1 MFNLEQAIA
10 NWRRQM
16 AAGGIKKPAVLDEL
30 ESHLREDIERK
41 TALGTDSSA
50 AFKAAVE
57 RVGQSSLLNAEFG
70 KVSGTK
76 GVQWGEAVGIAC
88 CLVALPLPVWAIP
101 SFLTAR
107 EMPMT
112 ERLLGLAAVAL
123 TFLSVASWLFSY
135 RYLPVIHNRR
145 LRLRVTIACGL
156 GGMAWLYLFS
166 ILLFSVIVPHLFSE
180 TSAVQRGDSRPIF
193 AMGVAV
199 LWAMALAAVLGGIAF
214 GLEKAARRRFQ
225 KDAHA

>member
-1 MFNLEQAIA
+1 
-10 NWRRQM
+10 M
-16 AAGGIKKPAVLDEL
+16 ADSGIKDKAVLDEL
-30 ESHLREDIERK
+30 ENHLREDVERQSRP
-41 TALGTDSSA
+41 GTNAEA
-50 AFKAAVE
+50 AFEIAM
-57 RVGQSSLLNAEFG
+57 RRIGQSDLLKAEFA

-88 CLVALPLPVWAIP
+88 CLAALPLPVWAIP
-101 SFLTAR
+101 GFLTAR
-107 EMPMT
+107 ELPMT

-156 GGMAWLYLFS
+156 GGMAWLYSFS

-180 TSAVQRGDSRPIF
+180 SSAIQRGDSRPIF

-214 GLEKAARRRFQ
+214 GLEKAARRRSHN
-225 KDAHA
+225 DSYA